1 MKTAIVTGTGIT
13 VVEMPEPVPG
23 PGQVLAAPLATGI
36 CGSDLHLEEAL
47 RALGDAAPP
56 IVMGHEF
63 CAGILEHGPGTTAR
77 LPAGTRVVSVPYAD
91 GPSGPEGL
99 GLSPVLSGAFAERMV
114 LQESLL
120 LPVPDGLPDDHAALT
135 EPLAVGLHAVR
146 AARPE
151 AGQVALVAGCGPIGL
166 AVIAVLKAEG
176 YGPVIAAD
184 YAPARRLMAER
195 LGADVVVDPAASSPY
210 GRWSDL
216 GVTEHP
222 PSPLLPAGLDRP
234 GDVVAFECVGVPGVI
249 QQIIDGVPRHARIV
263 VVGACMPPDTITP
276 VAAILKE
283 VSLTFV
289 YAYRQ
294 DEFAQALDLLA
305 TGRVNLAAL
314 VTGHVGLD
322 GVARA
327 FGDLRE
333 PGHHVKI
340 IVQPAAG

>member
-1 MKTAIVTGTGIT
+1 MKAAIATGTGIT
-13 VVEMPEPVPG
+13 LGQVPDPVPG

-47 RALGDAAPP
+47 RALADAAPP

-63 CAGILEHGPGTTAR
+63 CAGILEHGPGTPAR
-77 LPAGTRVVSVPYAD
+77 LAAGTRVVSVPYAD

-99 GLSPVLSGAFAERMV
+99 GLSPVLSGGFAERMV

-120 LPVPDGLPDDHAALT
+120 LPVPDGLPDDQAALT

-151 AGQVALVAGCGPIGL
+151 AGQVALVVGCGPIGL
-166 AVIAVLKAEG
+166 AVIAGLKAEG
-176 YGPVIAAD
+176 LGPVIAAD
-184 YAPARRLMAER
+184 YAPARRRMAEG
-195 LGADVVVDPAASSPY
+195 LGADVVIDPAASSPY
-210 GRWSDL
+210 SRWSDL

-234 GDVVAFECVGVPGVI
+234 GDVIVFECVGVPGVI

-263 VVGACMPPDTITP
+263 VVGACIPPDTVTP
-276 VAAILKE
+276 VTAILKE
-283 VSLTFV
+283 VSMTFV

-294 DEFAQALDLLA
+294 HEFAQALDLLA
-305 TGRVNLAAL
+305 TGRVDMAAL

-327 FGDLRE
+327 FDDLRE
-333 PGHHVKI
+333 PGHHAKI
-340 IVQPAAG
+340 IVQP